1 MAEQGEGDQSWGG
14 VLWKATM
21 RTVPAA
27 HEVGILHAR
36 GTFPPQINA
45 LSLCLQV
52 VLGFLWVDAFNLF
65 HPVSSHNSISV
76 SVLGR

>member
-21 RTVPAA
+21 YTVPAA

-36 GTFPPQINA
+36 GA
-45 LSLCLQV
+45 
-52 VLGFLWVDAFNLF
+52 VLFLPKLTHHFCVYK
-65 HPVSSHNSISV
+65 
-76 SVLGR
+76 